1 MDKYFFVV
9 EKMLLFT
16 KDEDFLMLIFRIGDE
31 KIYKKI
37 KGFITKNKL
46 YGVICGYKLE
56 FKKKDFEKK
65 MKIFK
70 I

>member
-1 MDKYFFVV
+1 
-9 EKMLLFT
+9 
-16 KDEDFLMLIFRIGDE
+16 MLIFRIGDE

-56 FKKKDFEKK
+56 FKKKRFWKKDENIQNLEK
-65 MKIFK
+65 IINF
-70 I
+70 